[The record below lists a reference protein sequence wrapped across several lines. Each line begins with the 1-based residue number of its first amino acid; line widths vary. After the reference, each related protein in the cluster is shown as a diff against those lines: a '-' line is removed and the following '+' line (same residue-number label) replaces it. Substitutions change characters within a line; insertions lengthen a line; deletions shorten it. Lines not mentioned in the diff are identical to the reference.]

1 MEFSPSNTT
10 KTFSMSTILLTGAAG
25 FIGTETARLLTER
38 GHTVIGLDNF
48 NDYYAPE
55 LKRYRANSLK
65 PISNFQLIEGDI
77 RDGKLLDTLFQQYNF
92 DAVINLAAMAGVRY
106 SIEQPLLYT
115 DVNATGFLQL
125 LEAMRKHGVTQIVQA
140 STSSLYAGLPMP
152 FKEEL
157 DVRTPISP
165 YAASKLGA
173 EAMGYTYS
181 KLHGFNVTVLR
192 YFTVYGPAGRPD
204 MAPYRFTEW
213 CLRNTPIQL
222 FGDGTQSRDFT
233 YVTDIAAGTVKAVE
247 CDLDGFHII
256 NLGGGGNR
264 TTILEFI
271 ETIGEL
277 SGSHPKIDFLPVVQ
291 ADMQHTS
298 ASIEKA
304 HTLLDWTPKV
314 SIDEGMEKLVRW
326 HMDHRDLLSGLNF

>member
-1 MEFSPSNTT
+1 
-10 KTFSMSTILLTGAAG
+10 MSTILLTGAAG
-25 FIGTETARLLTER
+25 FIGAATVRILIEQ
-38 GHTVIGLDNF
+38 GHSVIGLDNF

-65 PISNFQLIEGDI
+65 SVPNFQLVEGDI
-77 RDGKLLDTLFQQYNF
+77 RDGQLLDTLFQQYNF
-92 DAVINLAAMAGVRY
+92 SAVINLAAMAGVRY

-152 FKEEL
+152 FREEL

-213 CLRNTPIQL
+213 CLRKSPIQL

-233 YVTDIAAGTVKAVE
+233 YIGDIARGTAAAAEKN
-247 CDLDGFHII
+247 LPGFNII
-256 NLGGGGNR
+256 NLGGGGDR
-264 TTILEFI
+264 LSILDFI
-271 ETIGEL
+271 ELIGDL
-277 SGSHPKIDFLPVVQ
+277 SGRTLNITFLPAVQ
-291 ADMQHTS
+291 ADMKHTS
-298 ASIEKA
+298 ASIDKA
-304 HTLLDWTPKV
+304 KNLLGWTPQTSIHQGV
-314 SIDEGMEKLVRW
+314 SNLVHW
-326 HMDHRDLLSGLNF
+326 HQNHRNLLTTINF